1 MTADGIPFSP
11 AAERN
16 SEPIA
21 KRLVPLM
28 QAVETVLEIGSGSGQ
43 HAVYLGKRL
52 PHLTW
57 QPSDLRENL
66 QGIEQRLGQAGLP
79 NVLPP
84 LYIDVDQ
91 RPWPVQ
97 QTGAVFSANTLHIM
111 SWSSVESMVEEVSR
125 VLESK
130 GLLCLYG
137 PFRYREA
144 HTSESN
150 AQFDVSLR
158 ARDPRSGIRDFEA
171 VCELAQRHSL
181 VSETDYGMPANN
193 RLLVFRKQA

>member
-66 QGIEQRLGQAGLP
+66 QG
-79 NVLPP
+79 
-84 LYIDVDQ
+84 
-91 RPWPVQ
+91 
-97 QTGAVFSANTLHIM
+97 S
-111 SWSSVESMVEEVSR
+111 
-125 VLESK
+125 
-130 GLLCLYG
+130 
-137 PFRYREA
+137 
-144 HTSESN
+144 
-150 AQFDVSLR
+150 
-158 ARDPRSGIRDFEA
+158 
-171 VCELAQRHSL
+171 
-181 VSETDYGMPANN
+181 
-193 RLLVFRKQA
+193 